1 MHLPIGVA
9 YKFAPTTSQAPYISS
24 SKSLAM
30 RAKTYFYGCAEP
42 GGVQIAT
49 ANSVLS
55 VMKLPCMSPRT
66 AARMRY
72 ADLPGFLRAASA
84 AFIAASSSPAF
95 TASMTV
101 WIVGTNLSLV
111 PISMAFWSLPSASI
125 VLA

>member
-1 MHLPIGVA
+1 MWRINLPPPDR
-9 YKFAPTTSQAPYISS
+9 KR
-24 SKSLAM
+24 L
-30 RAKTYFYGCAEP
+30 TYPLPNLSRCGPRRIFMDVRNL

-49 ANSVLS
+49 ANSALP

-66 AARMRY
+66 AGRRRY
-72 ADLPGFLRAASA
+72 ADFPGFLRAASA

-101 WIVGTNLSLV
+101 WIVGTSLSLA
-111 PISMAFWSLPSASI
+111 PISMAFWSLPSASA